1 MGKAKLN
8 IWVRGKNCRVIKRT
22 GHLHIYNCLGEE
34 VFAGWVI
41 KDGHAEVELPP
52 GCYIVRAGMRGG
64 NIYSD
69 RAIVIVRCEE
79 SACINLILPNFVEKE
94 VHEHVEEMEE
104 KRVKFELLAGGGCIP
119 PVMLALGIEALK
131 RENINI
137 EELKT
142 AYKVLMKAAN
152 IDKKQI
158 LCEIS
163 MEIEETHQN
172 LDEMDAEE
180 RREAREYINI
190 LEKLKEILKS
200 T

>member
-1 MGKAKLN
+1 
-8 IWVRGKNCRVIKRT
+8 
-22 GHLHIYNCLGEE
+22 
-34 VFAGWVI
+34 
-41 KDGHAEVELPP
+41 
-52 GCYIVRAGMRGG
+52 
-64 NIYSD
+64 
-69 RAIVIVRCEE
+69 
-79 SACINLILPNFVEKE
+79 
-94 VHEHVEEMEE
+94 
-104 KRVKFELLAGGGCIP
+104 
-119 PVMLALGIEALK
+119 VMLALGIEALK

-142 AYKVLMKAAN
+142 AYKVLIKAAN

-180 RREAREYINI
+180 RGEAREYINI
-190 LEKLKEILKS
+190 LEKLKEILQS

>member
-1 MGKAKLN
+1 
-8 IWVRGKNCRVIKRT
+8 
-22 GHLHIYNCLGEE
+22 
-34 VFAGWVI
+34 
-41 KDGHAEVELPP
+41 
-52 GCYIVRAGMRGG
+52 
-64 NIYSD
+64 
-69 RAIVIVRCEE
+69 
-79 SACINLILPNFVEKE
+79 
-94 VHEHVEEMEE
+94 
-104 KRVKFELLAGGGCIP
+104 
-119 PVMLALGIEALK
+119 MLALGIEALK

-172 LDEMDAEE
+172 LNEMDAEE
-180 RREAREYINI
+180 RREARKYINI

>member
-1 MGKAKLN
+1 M
-8 IWVRGKNCRVIKRT
+8 
-22 GHLHIYNCLGEE
+22 
-34 VFAGWVI
+34 
-41 KDGHAEVELPP
+41 
-52 GCYIVRAGMRGG
+52 
-64 NIYSD
+64 
-69 RAIVIVRCEE
+69 
-79 SACINLILPNFVEKE
+79 
-94 VHEHVEEMEE
+94 
-104 KRVKFELLAGGGCIP
+104 
-119 PVMLALGIEALK
+119 MLALGIEALK

-142 AYKVLMKAAN
+142 AYKVLIKAAN

-180 RREAREYINI
+180 RGEAREYINI
-190 LEKLKEILKS
+190 LEKLKEILQS

>member
-1 MGKAKLN
+1 
-8 IWVRGKNCRVIKRT
+8 
-22 GHLHIYNCLGEE
+22 
-34 VFAGWVI
+34 
-41 KDGHAEVELPP
+41 
-52 GCYIVRAGMRGG
+52 
-64 NIYSD
+64 
-69 RAIVIVRCEE
+69 
-79 SACINLILPNFVEKE
+79 
-94 VHEHVEEMEE
+94 
-104 KRVKFELLAGGGCIP
+104 
-119 PVMLALGIEALK
+119 MLALGIEALK

-142 AYKVLMKAAN
+142 AYKVLIKAAN

-180 RREAREYINI
+180 RGEAREYINI
-190 LEKLKEILKS
+190 LEKLKEILQS